1 MSFHYIFLSLQA
13 KDANIMKESR
23 PYPQIEEEDG
33 SCLTAQEPAV
43 ALAEAEVQTLPDD
56 MDYAHI
62 VNGIL
67 QVTPDI
73 EEEIAAAD
81 RGETV
86 SMSEFKTMFAR
97 WL

>member
-1 MSFHYIFLSLQA
+1 MTDLT
-13 KDANIMKESR
+13 DAAIA
-23 PYPQIEEEDG
+23 YEE
-33 SCLTAQEPAV
+33 TV
-43 ALAEAEVQTLPDD
+43 MPDD
-56 MDYAHI
+56 VDFAHI

-73 EEEIAAAD
+73 EDEIAEVD

-86 SMSEFKTMFAR
+86 SMAEFKTMFAK

>member
-1 MSFHYIFLSLQA
+1 
-13 KDANIMKESR
+13 MKESK
-23 PYPQIEEEDG
+23 PYPRFDEEDG
-33 SCLTAQEPAV
+33 SCLTASEAAT
-43 ALAEAEVQTLPDD
+43 ALAESEMQIIPDD
-56 MDYAHI
+56 VDYAHI

-73 EEEIAAAD
+73 EEEIAAIG

-86 SMSEFKTMFAR
+86 SMNEFKTMFAQ

>member
-1 MSFHYIFLSLQA
+1 
-13 KDANIMKESR
+13 MKESK

-33 SCLTAQEPAV
+33 SCQTAQEPAV
-43 ALAEAEVQTLPDD
+43 ALAEPEVQAIPDD
-56 MDYAHI
+56 VEYAHI

-73 EEEIAAAD
+73 EEDIVAVD

-86 SMSEFKTMFAR
+86 SMSEFKNMFAR

>member
-1 MSFHYIFLSLQA
+1 M
-13 KDANIMKESR
+13 MKESK
-23 PYPQIEEEDG
+23 PYPQIEEDG

-43 ALAEAEVQTLPDD
+43 ALAEPEVQAIPDD
-56 MDYAHI
+56 VDYAHI

-73 EEEIAAAD
+73 EEEIAAVD
-81 RGETV
+81 RGERV
-86 SMSEFKTMFAR
+86 SMGEFKTMFAR

>member
-1 MSFHYIFLSLQA
+1 
-13 KDANIMKESR
+13 MKER
-23 PYPQIEEEDG
+23 KPYPQFEEEDG
-33 SCLTAQEPAV
+33 NGVKACEAAV
-43 ALAEAEVQTLPDD
+43 AVESTETTVLPEDVD
-56 MDYAHI
+56 FAHV

-73 EEEIAAAD
+73 EEEIAEVE

-86 SMSEFKTMFAR
+86 SMSDFKTMFAK

>member
-1 MSFHYIFLSLQA
+1 
-13 KDANIMKESR
+13 MKESK

-33 SCLTAQEPAV
+33 SSLSAHESVA
-43 ALAEAEVQTLPDD
+43 ALADPEAQVLPDD
-56 MDYAHI
+56 VDYAHI
-62 VNGIL
+62 VNGML

-73 EEEIAAAD
+73 EEEIAEVE